1 MEVVPPKRRRKRG
14 FFHGI
19 REKWRRMGTLKPET
33 VDFYSAILFPTTYC
47 IFNISYVS
55 RILEKKIDSDIGDI
69 TSPACLQSKRS
80 KKEYRD
86 MSDKQ
91 INKYLIINISSAS
104 FFCSTF
110 CRKSCMPHFGTDE
123 KKIIDLPV
131 SPCFPILNIG
141 HPLTSIV
148 FLFLHSTFTK
158 LCIRLLLD

>member
-1 MEVVPPKRRRKRG
+1 MGYEKSGGGWEHSNRRPWTSTLPSSFPPLIAFSIYRM
-14 FFHGI
+14 F
-19 REKWRRMGTLKPET
+19 REYLR
-33 VDFYSAILFPTTYC
+33 
-47 IFNISYVS
+47 
-55 RILEKKIDSDIGDI
+55 KKIDSDIGDI

-110 CRKSCMPHFGTDE
+110 CRESCMPHFGTDE